1 MTPDRGAAP
10 PFPSSVPRRKP
21 VPNQGQTLSLLTT
34 PQPERA
40 FDQTNRYGLSSGYTG
55 SSQPPS
61 APIPTDP
68 VEAAR
73 QLSGLYPPPGFPLPV
88 DTRWDDGLRGQRIDI
103 PLQAPLSAG
112 YPIWLQQRGI
122 NRGEFNRILS
132 RIDVRRRE
140 VTNHGLKVY
149 TFVSLLTCCMGFWC
163 IGKWADTM
171 RITKMSA
178 LAAQLSGEYE
188 QHGISFRFDP
198 PRDFKT
204 GRMFI
209 DVA

>member
-1 MTPDRGAAP
+1 MMPDRSAAP

-21 VPNQGQTLSLLTT
+21 VPNQGQTLSSLTT

-40 FDQTNRYGLSSGYTG
+40 FNQTNRYGLSSGYTG
-55 SSQPPS
+55 SSQPPF
-61 APIPTDP
+61 APISMDP

-73 QLSGLYPPPGFPLPV
+73 QPSGLYPPPGSPRPV
-88 DTRWDDGLRGQRIDI
+88 DTRWEDGLRGQRIEI

-112 YPIWLQQRGI
+112 CPIWLQQRGI

-140 VTNHGLKVY
+140 VTKHGLRVY

-178 LAAQLSGEYE
+178 FAA
-188 QHGISFRFDP
+188 
-198 PRDFKT
+198 
-204 GRMFI
+204 
-209 DVA
+209 